1 MGATAV
7 LKDLIVLLDAGNS
20 MGGNLPADIFQQNGF
35 TKFSASVYMI
45 NALLDTL
52 TYGDRVS
59 IVTFS
64 SSAQANLVDMTVSGH
79 VE

>member
-20 MGGNLPADIFQQNGF
+20 MGENLPVDILQQNGF
-35 TKFSASVYMI
+35 KKFSAAVYMI

-52 TYGDRVS
+52 TYNDRVS
-59 IVTFS
+59 IITFS
-64 SSAQANLVDMTVSGH
+64 SSAQANLVAMTVSAH
-79 VE
+79 VK